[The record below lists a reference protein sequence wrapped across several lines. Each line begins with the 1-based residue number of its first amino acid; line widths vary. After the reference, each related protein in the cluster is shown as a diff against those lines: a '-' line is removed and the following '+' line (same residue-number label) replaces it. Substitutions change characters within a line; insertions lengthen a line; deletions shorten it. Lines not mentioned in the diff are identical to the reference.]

1 MSSDSAAGLSA
12 RLAAPRRLKRKPSM
26 LELAWRLHR
35 NSLAAWTDEA
45 YREEFLARHL
55 LFRRVFVA
63 NSPEAAKHVL
73 LDRADNYVKSRIAR
87 QLLKPLGQGLLTS
100 EGALWRRQRRTLAP
114 AFHPKRLEAFTP
126 AMVQATVDMLAGWD
140 TLPAGS
146 VLDAAEA
153 MAGLTL
159 DIITRTMFSSDIRER
174 AAEVRAS
181 LIHYQRVGGRP
192 SLADLFG
199 LPDWIPRLRARSLR
213 VATAA
218 LDDIIFG
225 IIERRRR
232 EGGPADSRPAASGHA
247 EEGAPNAAPA
257 DDLLGLLLAAH
268 DEESGEG
275 MSDAQL
281 RDEIA
286 TIFTAGHETT
296 ANALTWTWYLLS
308 LHPQVEA
315 RLGAEVAAVLG
326 GRLPAN
332 RDIPRLRYAR
342 MVLEESMRLYPPA
355 HTLSREAI
363 EDDQILGHPI
373 PAGSAVLISP
383 WLLHRHEKLWERPE
397 AFDPERFAPERAGE
411 RPRYVYLPFGG
422 GPRICIGAGFAMQE
436 ATLILATV
444 TQRYH
449 LRLVPGQAVEP
460 VGLITLRPKGGLMVA
475 LERREA

>member
-1 MSSDSAAGLSA
+1 MLSHA
-12 RLAAPRRLKRKPSM
+12 TADASPRLAAPRRLKRRPSM
-26 LELAWRLHR
+26 LGLAWRIHR

-45 YREEFLARHL
+45 YREEFLTRHL

-87 QLLKPLGQGLLTS
+87 RLLKPLGQGLLTS

-114 AFHPKRLEAFTP
+114 AFHPKRLETFAP
-126 AMVQATVDMLAGWD
+126 AMVQAAADMLAGWD
-140 TLPAGS
+140 ALRDGA
-146 VLDAAEA
+146 VVDAAEA

-159 DIITRTMFSSDIRER
+159 DIITRTMFSRDIRER

-181 LIHYQRVGGRP
+181 LIYYQRVGGRP
-192 SLADLFG
+192 SLAGLLG
-199 LPDWIPRLRARSLR
+199 LPGWVPRIRARR
-213 VATAA
+213 ERIATAA
-218 LDDIIFG
+218 LDDIIFD

-232 EGGPADSRPAASGHA
+232 GGEA
-247 EEGAPNAAPA
+247 A

-275 MSDAQL
+275 MSDVQL

-296 ANALTWTWYLLS
+296 ANALTWTWYLLA
-308 LHPQVEA
+308 LHPQVES
-315 RLGAEVAAVLG
+315 RLLAELAAVLG
-326 GRLPAN
+326 GPLPTN
-332 RDIPRLRYAR
+332 EDMPRQRCAR

-363 EDDQILGHPI
+363 AEDEILGHRI
-373 PAGSAVLISP
+373 PAGAAVLISP

-397 AFDPERFAPERAGE
+397 VFDPERFAPERAAA
-411 RPRYVYLPFGG
+411 RPRYAYLPFGG

-436 ATLILATV
+436 AMLILATV
-444 TQRYH
+444 VQRYR
-449 LRLVPGQAVEP
+449 LRLAPGQRIEP
-460 VGLITLRPKGGLMVA
+460 MGLITLRPKGGLLMV
-475 LERREA
+475 LERRAA

>member
-1 MSSDSAAGLSA
+1 MSSDATADGTA
-12 RLAAPRRLKRKPSM
+12 RLAAPRRLKRRPSV
-26 LELAWRLHR
+26 LGLAWRIHW
-35 NSLAAWTDEA
+35 NSLAAWTEEA
-45 YREEFLARHL
+45 YREEFLTRHL

-63 NSPEAAKHVL
+63 NSPEAARHVL
-73 LDRADNYVKSRIAR
+73 LDRAENYVKSRIAR

-114 AFHPKRLEAFTP
+114 AFHPKRLEAFTA
-126 AMVQATVDMLAGWD
+126 AMVQAAADMLAGWD
-140 TLPAGS
+140 ALPAGS
-146 VLDAAEA
+146 VVDAAEA

-181 LIHYQRVGGRP
+181 LVHYQRVGGRP
-192 SLADLFG
+192 SLADLLG
-199 LPDWIPRLRARSLR
+199 LPGWVPRVSARRVRA
-213 VATAA
+213 ATAA

-232 EGGPADSRPAASGHA
+232 EAG
-247 EEGAPNAAPA
+247 PA
-257 DDLLGLLLAAH
+257 DDLLGLLLATH

-296 ANALTWTWYLLS
+296 ANALTWTWYLLA

-315 RLGAEVAAVLG
+315 RLLAELAAVLG
-326 GRLPAN
+326 GRLAADA
-332 RDIPRLRYAR
+332 DIPRLRYTR
-342 MVLEESMRLYPPA
+342 MVLEESLRLYPPA

-363 EDDQILGHPI
+363 EDDEILGHRI

-383 WLLHRHEKLWERPE
+383 WLLHRHEMLWERPE
-397 AFDPERFAPERAGE
+397 IFDPERFTPERASA
-411 RPRYVYLPFGG
+411 RPRYAYLPFGG

-436 ATLILATV
+436 ATIILATV
-444 TQRYH
+444 AQHYR
-449 LRLVPGQAVEP
+449 LRLVPGQRVEP
-460 VGLITLRPKGGLMVA
+460 LGLITLRPKGGLLMA
-475 LERREA
+475 LERRAR